1 MIAVDRWDL
10 KHPPI
15 VRFDEDG
22 HQTAAAR
29 AELAAV
35 PKASAAVL
43 ALTGISRQAAPTPSG
58 QLLGAFLLGRLQDVP
73 TSILIRLN
81 GLRASPPG
89 ARLYRDQNGD
99 GSSFYRIR
107 YELPRV
113 DGRRQ
118 RRAIYLGDDPLVAEW
133 AAGILEEKRWRA
145 TLHMPPSVD
154 HTRIAQLKRLRC
166 RVTAVARQVAGRAGY
181 TFRGARLMRRR
192 YG

>member
-35 PKASAAVL
+35 PKASEAVL

-58 QLLGAFLLGRLQDVP
+58 QLLGALLLGSLRGMS
-73 TSILIRLN
+73 TSTLIRLD
-81 GLRASPPG
+81 GVRTAPPSARLCREQSGDGTPFYRVRYESPP
-89 ARLYRDQNGD
+89 
-99 GSSFYRIR
+99 I
-107 YELPRV
+107 

-118 RRAIYLGDDPLVAEW
+118 RSAIYLGDDPLVAEW

-145 TLHMPPSVD
+145 NRHEPPSVN
-154 HTRIAQLKRLRC
+154 HTRIAQLNRLRG
-166 RVTAVARQVAGRAGY
+166 RVTAMARQVAGRAGY